1 MEQVIKIEG
10 GHQLEGEV
18 TISGAKN
25 ATVAL
30 IPAAVLAN
38 GPVTIVGIP
47 QIADVNNLCEILNI
61 LNIEVTKVADDH
73 LIIDPT
79 NMKNTDL
86 VQDAVTKLRAS
97 YYFMGA
103 LLGKYG
109 HVRMKMP
116 GGCYLGPR
124 PIDLHIKGFEALG
137 AEVKFE
143 KGCYEITAKEL
154 IGTKIFLDI
163 ASVGATINIMMAA
176 VYAKGRTT
184 IENAAKE
191 PEIIDVA
198 TLLNKMGAKV
208 RGAGTNV
215 ITIDGVDNL
224 MGCFHEII
232 PDRIE
237 AGTFIVI
244 AAACAK
250 KMRINNVIPQHLE
263 SLLSKLDEMG
273 VNMHVGID
281 YVEVEES
288 KDLKGT
294 DVTTKPY
301 PGFATDLQQPLTV
314 LMTQAKGESKVED
327 TIYPERFKHCYE
339 LTKMGANIEVRNG
352 EADIEGPTPLGGTE
366 VVATDLR
373 CGATMVIAGLIADGV
388 TTISDIYHID
398 RGYSELDKKLTALG
412 AKIWREDKQ

>member
-143 KGCYEITAKEL
+143 KGCYDITAKEL

-191 PEIIDVA
+191 P
-198 TLLNKMGAKV
+198 
-208 RGAGTNV
+208 
-215 ITIDGVDNL
+215 
-224 MGCFHEII
+224 EII

-373 CGATMVIAGLIADGV
+373 CGAAMVVAGLIADGV

-412 AKIWREDKQ
+412 ANIWREDKQ

>member
-163 ASVGATINIMMAA
+163 ASVGATINIMMAS

-373 CGATMVIAGLIADGV
+373 CGAAMVVAGLIADGV